1 MLKPHIALQSSMPIF
16 ILKDV
21 PNFQVQHNDFN
32 VSSRHRNVH
41 MCRGNHIAKLI
52 RALGFMMHD
61 DDVLKC
67 FDLDNN
73 HARRRQKQA
82 PCSDEKYQ
90 FLAVID

>member
-1 MLKPHIALQSSMPIF
+1 
-16 ILKDV
+16 
-21 PNFQVQHNDFN
+21 
-32 VSSRHRNVH
+32 
-41 MCRGNHIAKLI
+41 
-52 RALGFMMHD
+52 MMHD